1 MTGKQS
7 PEMGW
12 MVQRAASVL
21 LFYPVSQL
29 KKIGECR
36 EYVTAGA
43 DLSSAPAVF
52 MSFSGPSEPSFL
64 PVHLAVTAHEA
75 RHFLDAL
82 DRKRR
87 RTQRTHGDAHQL
99 HRIIVGRNAVGR
111 KGAAGFIVRCCFKRS
126 FPVYLYRRGGLRKC
140 SA

>member
-36 EYVTAGA
+36 EYVDSRSRLILCSGCFH
-43 DLSSAPAVF
+43 VF
-52 MSFSGPSEPSFL
+52 FRP
-64 PVHLAVTAHEA
+64 
-75 RHFLDAL
+75 
-82 DRKRR
+82 
-87 RTQRTHGDAHQL
+87 
-99 HRIIVGRNAVGR
+99 I
-111 KGAAGFIVRCCFKRS
+111 
-126 FPVYLYRRGGLRKC
+126 
-140 SA
+140 